1 MRKPLS
7 MNSEKGLKRIG
18 KLTKPK
24 VSISWSGGK
33 DAALALYKIL
43 QSEQYHVVSL
53 HTTFDHALKR
63 VSMHGIPEA
72 LAIAQAEAIGLPL
85 ERIYIEADSTRQSY
99 EDAMAAFCL
108 EQKEKGIEAI
118 VFGDILLE
126 DLKVYREKKL
136 GEVGLK
142 AIFPLWGASTQRL
155 AEQIIEEGFKTMICC
170 LNDQQLASSLIGK
183 TLDKSILQE
192 IAYNADPCGEYG
204 EYHTF
209 VFDGPIFN
217 NPVSFIKGKIVSKNY
232 EFKTENEGVVTKNSS
247 MFWFQE
253 VLPTS

>member
-72 LAIAQAEAIGLPL
+72 LVEAQAAAIGLPL
-85 ERIYIEADSTRQSY
+85 EKIYVSADSTRQSY
-99 EDAMAAFCL
+99 EDAMSAFCFK
-108 EQKEKGIEAI
+108 QKEKGIEAI

-192 IAYNADPCGEYG
+192 IGQNADPCGEYG

-209 VFDGPIFN
+209 VYDGPIFN